1 MALVF
6 LFSIVLYSVERRRR
20 LKKGKILSFVM
31 AVIMICGL
39 VVGTQNVVKA
49 ADEPICV
56 DGSYLTDDESSE
68 VTVGSMSRGVYLKSG
83 SSTITKAGTGKI
95 AAGGNTVGQKSV
107 SKITV
112 VVAVQQYKNGN
123 WYYYTSWSASNYNS
137 SYVSSSKT
145 LSVPTG
151 YYYRVCCTHY
161 ADSDVSDSFTNG
173 IYI

>member
-1 MALVF
+1 M
-6 LFSIVLYSVERRRR
+6 R
-20 LKKGKILSFVM
+20 KGKILSLVI
-31 AVIMICGL
+31 AVIMVCGL
-39 VVGTQNVVKA
+39 VVGSQDIVKA
-49 ADEPICV
+49 ADNPICV
-56 DGSYLTDDESSE
+56 DGSYLTDDDSSE

-83 SSTITKAGTGKI
+83 SSTITKAGTGMI

-112 VVAVQQYKNGN
+112 VVKVQRYVNGYWN
-123 WYYYTSWSASNYNS
+123 SYTSWTTTNYNS

-161 ADSDVSDSFTNG
+161 ANSDVSDSYTDG

>member
-1 MALVF
+1 MV
-6 LFSIVLYSVERRRR
+6 
-20 LKKGKILSFVM
+20 
-31 AVIMICGL
+31 CGL
-39 VVGTQNVVKA
+39 VVGSQDIVKA
-49 ADEPICV
+49 ADNPICV
-56 DGSYLTDDESSE
+56 DGSYLTDDGSSE

-83 SSTITKAGTGKI
+83 SSTITKAGTGMI

-112 VVAVQQYKNGN
+112 VVKVQRYVNGYWN
-123 WYYYTSWSASNYNS
+123 SYTSWTTTNYNS

-161 ADSDVSDSFTNG
+161 ADSDVSGSYTNG

>member
-1 MALVF
+1 MAM
-6 LFSIVLYSVERRRR
+6 IMMCVLICSTKSV
-20 LKKGKILSFVM
+20 V
-31 AVIMICGL
+31 
-39 VVGTQNVVKA
+39 NA

-56 DGSYLTDDESSE
+56 DGSYLTQEESSE
-68 VTVGSMSRGVYLKSG
+68 ATVGSMTRGIYLKSG
-83 SSTITKAGTGKI
+83 SSNVTRAGTGKI

-112 VVAVQQYKNGN
+112 VVSVQQYKNGS
-123 WYYYTSWSASNYNS
+123 WYYYTSWSATNYNS

-161 ADSDVSDSFTNG
+161 ADSDVSGSYTNG